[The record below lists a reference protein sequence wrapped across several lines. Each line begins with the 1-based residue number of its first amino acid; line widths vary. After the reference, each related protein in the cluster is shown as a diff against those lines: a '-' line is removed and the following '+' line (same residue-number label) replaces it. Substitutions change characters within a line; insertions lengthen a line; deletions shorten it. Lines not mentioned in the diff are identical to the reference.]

1 MKIGEIIE
9 VEGVRYIAQEEILAC
24 KGCYFEYPDNADC
37 YDKFG
42 CKSEDKVIFV
52 KIPVELIEK
61 IEQFIDAETPDS
73 SETFSYDA
81 QGRPVSHEVRDC
93 GGSVIITAGSC
104 TTQICSPT
112 ARVAGSEV
120 VFSSWSCQTVLSVT
134 II

>member
-9 VEGVRYIAQEEILAC
+9 VEGVKYIAQEEILAC

-61 IEQFIDAETPDS
+61 IEQLEK
-73 SETFSYDA
+73 
-81 QGRPVSHEVRDC
+81 
-93 GGSVIITAGSC
+93 
-104 TTQICSPT
+104 QIELMKNCDNCNNSILEGDYYCCERYIGCVGT
-112 ARVAGSEV
+112 SKWEMKK
-120 VFSSWSCQTVLSVT
+120 
-134 II
+134 